1 MITDMLTNK
10 KAINQI
16 VTNLFIRNR
25 KLNIP
30 RDFITQFYFTLP
42 KNSRLN
48 YKNYFNIKIPQKWEF
63 TKTLINYLSD
73 VGFNDFM
80 NLYKRYSEKQFYV
93 LVNDTALA

>member
-1 MITDMLTNK
+1 MKHFNSSKTFTEYSKILKNIKEKNPDKKRKIFIVLHGMITDMLTNK

-30 RDFITQFYFTLP
+30 LVFITQFYFTLP

-48 YKNYFNIKIPQKWEF
+48 YKNYFNIKIPQK
-63 TKTLINYLSD
+63 
-73 VGFNDFM
+73 
-80 NLYKRYSEKQFYV
+80 
-93 LVNDTALA
+93 